1 MPLSSILFLILVIR
15 TICEMMAAKRLTAQ
29 VRPQKVSSGTNT
41 APKIRSTI
49 SRMNVVIT
57 KHPDSSICLGGRD
70 SIIIVKGIHPSD
82 IGNIS
87 NNANPQEMNE
97 ISAKIKPKVKQTSR
111 ART

>member
-1 MPLSSILFLILVIR
+1 
-15 TICEMMAAKRLTAQ
+15 MMAAKRLTAQ

-57 KHPDSSICLGGRD
+57 RHPDSSIFLGGRD
-70 SIIIVKGIHPSD
+70 SIIIAKGIHPNE
-82 IGNIS
+82 IRNIS

-97 ISAKIKPKVKQTSR
+97 TSAKITPNVKQTSR